1 MGKEYLGAAVVA
13 SNDLLFIA
21 QLYHHGY
28 YSGLACDV
36 VSVKL
41 RKCYLTS
48 LGNFL
53 RQGFSKTFSRT
64 FLFPVMKAPRIVIF
78 TRSCTMKSAVC
89 A

>member
-1 MGKEYLGAAVVA
+1 MGKEYLGAAVVE

-28 YSGLACDV
+28 HSGLACDV

-53 RQGFSKTFSRT
+53 RLRFSKTFSRNFY
-64 FLFPVMKAPRIVIF
+64 FL
-78 TRSCTMKSAVC
+78 
-89 A
+89 